1 MPKQIGLEQTPYEY
15 IAKLM
20 EVFRE
25 VRRVLRDDGTLWI
38 NIADSYAGS
47 NKGAW
52 NRSADTRPKS
62 KQVYH
67 YEADNPAV
75 KIPNTWEG
83 IKPKDMLGIP
93 WMLAFA
99 LRSDG
104 WYLRSDII
112 WQKPNAMPES
122 VTDRPA
128 KSYEHI
134 FLLSKS
140 PRYYFDNEAI
150 KEPLKQSSIERAKCG
165 VSAKN
170 KYISG
175 APGQTAQGMNKPRAT
190 MRMPVMRN
198 KRDIWTVSTKGFK
211 GAHFATYPVDL
222 IIPCILAGSQVDGIV
237 LDPFFGSGTTGVAAL
252 RCGRNYIGIEINPE
266 FCEMA
271 KNRIAQERSC

>member
-15 IAKLM
+15 IAGLT

-25 VRRVLRDDGTLWI
+25 VRRVLRHDGTLWI

-52 NRSADTRPKS
+52 SCPADIRPKN
-62 KQVYH
+62 KQIYH
-67 YEADNPAV
+67 YKADNPAV
-75 KIPNTWEG
+75 TLPNTWEN

-93 WMLAFA
+93 WELAFA
-99 LRSDG
+99 LRGDG

-122 VTDRPA
+122 VTDRPT

-140 PRYYFDNEAI
+140 PHYYFDNEAI
-150 KEPLKQSSIERAKCG
+150 KEPVQQSTILRAKRA

-170 KYISG
+170 KYATG
-175 APGQTAQGMNKPRAT
+175 APGQTAQHINTPRSMT
-190 MRMPVMRN
+190 TPPTMRN
-198 KRDIWTVSTKGFK
+198 KRDIWTVSTKAFK
-211 GAHFATYPVDL
+211 DAHFATYPVDL
-222 IIPCILAGSQVDGIV
+222 IIPCVLAGSPVDGIV

-271 KNRIAQERSC
+271 KNRIAQERS